1 MKRHYIRVSGFAL
14 ATIIDALEKDEK
26 VKDITVSLED
36 GELLV
41 AFDFDRYA
49 AEKNVPCN
57 IHGPIIYEPKQ
68 KGRMNY
74 DKL

>member
-36 GELLV
+36 GDLLV

-49 AEKNVPCN
+49 AEKPVPSN
-57 IHGPIIYEPKQ
+57 IHGPVISEEVFNRLLKE
-68 KGRMNY
+68 KE
-74 DKL
+74 